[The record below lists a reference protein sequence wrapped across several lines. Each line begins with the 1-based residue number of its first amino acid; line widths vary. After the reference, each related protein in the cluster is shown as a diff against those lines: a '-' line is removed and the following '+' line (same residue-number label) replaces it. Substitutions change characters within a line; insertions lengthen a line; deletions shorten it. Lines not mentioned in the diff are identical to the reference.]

1 MKKKILLF
9 LFVPLALSC
18 GRLSSKGEGELRIS
32 FSSLFYDV
40 TRSVEEIPD
49 TSDFI
54 LEITDSEGNF
64 IYDGLYGDSPESVT
78 VASGSYVVRAVSC
91 RFDKPAFS
99 APQFGDEQCVVL
111 TDESVVNVRLECSQ
125 LNAGVRLRID
135 PGFHEAFPESVLLL
149 KSADGSL
156 MYSVN
161 EKRTAYFNPGNVS
174 LVLSHGA
181 EDEVLMTRR
190 LEAQEILSL
199 GIKAS
204 TSGNEPSH
212 SSGIEIAVDTSR
224 YWINEE
230 FVVGGDNGRGESDE
244 QPLTVSQARASVGE
258 EDVWVSGYIVGGD
271 LTSASASF
279 SEPFTSRTN
288 ILLGSRSKT
297 DDREV
302 CVSVQLASGD
312 IRDNLNL
319 VDNPQLLG
327 RKVCVKGDIV
337 EAYYGLTGIK
347 NVNEFKIL

>member
-18 GRLSSKGEGELRIS
+18 GRLSLKGEGELRIS

-40 TRSVEEIPD
+40 TRSAEEVPD

-54 LEITDSEGNF
+54 LEITDAGGNVV
-64 IYDGLYGDSPESVT
+64 YEGLYGDSPESVT
-78 VASGSYVVRAVSC
+78 VASGSYVVKAVSC
-91 RFDKPAFS
+91 MFDKPAFS
-99 APQFGDEQCVVL
+99 TPQFGDEQCVVVK
-111 TDESVVNVRLECSQ
+111 DESVVNVRLECSQ

-149 KSADGSL
+149 KSSEGSL
-156 MYSVN
+156 MYSVS
-161 EKRTAYFNPGNVS
+161 EKRTAYFRPGNVS
-174 LVLSHGA
+174 VVLSHGA

-199 GIKAS
+199 GIKAA
-204 TSGNEPSH
+204 SGNEPLH
-212 SSGIEIAVDTSR
+212 SSGIEIALDTSR
-224 YWINEE
+224 YWINED
-230 FVVGGDNGRGESDE
+230 FVVGGDNGRGETE
-244 QPLTVSQARASVGE
+244 VHPLTVSQAKASVGE

-297 DDREV
+297 DDREA
-302 CVSVQLASGD
+302 CISVQLASGD
-312 IRDNLNL
+312 IRDNINL
-319 VDNPQLLG
+319 VDNPHLLG
-327 RKVCVKGDIV
+327 RKVCLRGDIV

-347 NVNEFKIL
+347 NVNDFKIL